1 MLSSCTSE
9 KNDDARQRPY
19 LFHTKDMKHNK
30 DAETIITLL
39 KELFFQ
45 IQPAIQIQPVQFL
58 GFFILN

>member
-9 KNDDARQRPY
+9 KNDDASQTPY
-19 LFHTKDMKHNK
+19 LFHTKEMKHNE
-30 DAETIITLL
+30 DVETITTLL

-58 GFFILN
+58 GYFILN